1 MAAQGSRVDP
11 GRKERRRVMLRHF
24 LRSTTEVTLLVV
36 LYYLA
41 PLDRAP
47 DAGAALALAAALSLF
62 LALVVHQVRAIAR
75 SPYPR
80 LRALEVLVT
89 AVPLLLLLFAAA
101 YVLIEHGHH
110 GSFSEALSRTDA
122 LYFTV
127 TVFATVGFGDIVPV
141 TRSARVVTTVQMLF
155 DVVALGLLAKS
166 ILGAAEAG
174 VRRRS
179 AQDTGEPGPTG
190 KGPTGNGAAES

>member
-1 MAAQGSRVDP
+1 MV
-11 GRKERRRVMLRHF
+11 LRHF
-24 LRSTTEVTLLVV
+24 LRSAAAVTLLVV
-36 LYYLA
+36 LYYLV
-41 PLDRAP
+41 PLDRPPGAW
-47 DAGAALALAAALSLF
+47 AALALAAGLSLF
-62 LALVVHQVRAIAR
+62 LALVVHQVRAITR

-80 LRALEVLVT
+80 LRALEALVT

-141 TRSARVVTTVQMLF
+141 SKSARVVTTVQMLF

-179 AQDTGEPGPTG
+179 GRDTGEPGPIG
-190 KGPTGNGAAES
+190 EGSAES

>member
-1 MAAQGSRVDP
+1 MAA
-11 GRKERRRVMLRHF
+11 
-24 LRSTTEVTLLVV
+24 VTLLVV

-41 PLDRAP
+41 PLDRSP
-47 DAGAALALAAALSLF
+47 DAGTALALAAGLLLF
-62 LALVVHQVRAIAR
+62 LALVVHQVKAIAH

-80 LRALEVLVT
+80 LRALEALVT

-110 GSFSEALSRTDA
+110 GSFSEALNRTDA

-127 TVFATVGFGDIVPV
+127 SVFATVGFGDIAPV
-141 TRSARVVTTVQMLF
+141 TMVARVVTVVQMLF

-166 ILGAAEAG
+166 ILGAAEVG

-179 AQDTGEPGPTG
+179 ARDTSEPGPTG
-190 KGPTGNGAAES
+190 SGSAES

>member
-1 MAAQGSRVDP
+1 M
-11 GRKERRRVMLRHF
+11 MLRHF
-24 LRSTTEVTLLVV
+24 LRSVAAVTLLVV

-47 DAGAALALAAALSLF
+47 DAGAALALAAGLLLF
-62 LALVVHQVRAIAR
+62 LALVVHQIRAITR

-101 YVLIEHGHH
+101 YVLIEQGHR

-122 LYFTV
+122 VYFTV
-127 TVFATVGFGDIVPV
+127 SVFATVGFGDIVPV
-141 TRSARVVTTVQMLF
+141 TRSARVVATVQMLF

-166 ILGAAEAG
+166 IIGAAEAG

-179 AQDTGEPGPTG
+179 GPDTGEPEPTG
-190 KGPTGNGAAES
+190 DGSAES